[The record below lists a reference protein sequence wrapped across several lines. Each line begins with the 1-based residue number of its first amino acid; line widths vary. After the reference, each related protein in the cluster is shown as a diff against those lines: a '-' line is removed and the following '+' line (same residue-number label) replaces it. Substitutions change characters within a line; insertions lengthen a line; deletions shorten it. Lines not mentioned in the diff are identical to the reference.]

1 MYNLTE
7 INGISISLKN
17 IHLVRPVSEDAKAK
31 KFRFAV
37 EWKEFLKNEDG
48 DYTIEYPSEIF
59 TFSTEQEATKARDHL
74 IKDWNDYLEYK
85 K

>member
-17 IHLVRPVSEDAKAK
+17 IHLVRAVSEDSKAK

-37 EWKEFLKNEDG
+37 EWKEFLKNEEG
-48 DYTIEYPSEIF
+48 DYTIEYPREIF
-59 TFSTEQEATKARDHL
+59 TFPTEQEATKARDQL
-74 IKDWNDYLEYK
+74 IKEWNEYLEYK